1 MRKNKNPASLRSDR
15 VADLL
20 RNRWPIRIGTRG
32 RFHRNIQLYPIRLRR
47 ISFRDEDRKRTLV
60 FLTNNFDIPS
70 ETISALYKARWE
82 IELFFKWIKQHLRVK
97 TFYGTSANA
106 VKTQIWVAMIVYLLL
121 AILKE
126 RYRLE
131 QTLSQ
136 LLHFL
141 EVNIF
146 EQKSMLSIFQMNSRS
161 TQKVEIDDKQLRL
174 FDL

>member
-1 MRKNKNPASLRSDR
+1 MKAAAGITKTHNPFNEDYWASCLRENLTSSSYGEGLETGR
-15 VADLL
+15 ECTQEP
-20 RNRWPIRIGTRG
+20 RQSFTR
-32 RFHRNIQLYPIRLRR
+32 Q
-47 ISFRDEDRKRTLV
+47 
-60 FLTNNFDIPS
+60 
-70 ETISALYKARWE
+70 
-82 IELFFKWIKQHLRVK
+82 LFFKWIKQHLRVK

-161 TQKVEIDDKQLRL
+161 TQKAEMVDKQLRL

>member
-1 MRKNKNPASLRSDR
+1 MKFPGNILR
-15 VADLL
+15 LFL
-20 RNRWPIRIGTRG
+20 FPI
-32 RFHRNIQLYPIRLRR
+32 QEEVP
-47 ISFRDEDRKRTLV
+47 
-60 FLTNNFDIPS
+60 
-70 ETISALYKARWE
+70 
-82 IELFFKWIKQHLRVK
+82 
-97 TFYGTSANA
+97 FYGTSANA

-161 TQKVEIDDKQLRL
+161 TQKVEIEDKQLRL

>member
-1 MRKNKNPASLRSDR
+1 MF
-15 VADLL
+15 V
-20 RNRWPIRIGTRG
+20 
-32 RFHRNIQLYPIRLRR
+32 
-47 ISFRDEDRKRTLV
+47 
-60 FLTNNFDIPS
+60 
-70 ETISALYKARWE
+70 
-82 IELFFKWIKQHLRVK
+82 KWIKQHLRVK

-146 EQKSMLSIFQMNSRS
+146 EQTSMLSISPMPEIVKDTEVKNLYHKILSENPEYEYSTRVKSGSFQAELSG
-161 TQKVEIDDKQLRL
+161 KL
-174 FDL
+174 FEYEKHVPHLIPRFGGGFGW

>member
-1 MRKNKNPASLRSDR
+1 MD
-15 VADLL
+15 
-20 RNRWPIRIGTRG
+20 
-32 RFHRNIQLYPIRLRR
+32 
-47 ISFRDEDRKRTLV
+47 
-60 FLTNNFDIPS
+60 
-70 ETISALYKARWE
+70 
-82 IELFFKWIKQHLRVK
+82 KQHLRVK

-161 TQKVEIDDKQLRL
+161 TQKVEIDDKQLIL

>member
-1 MRKNKNPASLRSDR
+1 MD
-15 VADLL
+15 
-20 RNRWPIRIGTRG
+20 
-32 RFHRNIQLYPIRLRR
+32 
-47 ISFRDEDRKRTLV
+47 
-60 FLTNNFDIPS
+60 
-70 ETISALYKARWE
+70 
-82 IELFFKWIKQHLRVK
+82 IKQHLRVK

-146 EQKSMLSIFQMNSRS
+146 EEKSMLSIFQMNSRS

>member
-1 MRKNKNPASLRSDR
+1 
-15 VADLL
+15 
-20 RNRWPIRIGTRG
+20 
-32 RFHRNIQLYPIRLRR
+32 
-47 ISFRDEDRKRTLV
+47 
-60 FLTNNFDIPS
+60 
-70 ETISALYKARWE
+70 
-82 IELFFKWIKQHLRVK
+82 
-97 TFYGTSANA
+97 
-106 VKTQIWVAMIVYLLL
+106 VYLLL

-161 TQKVEIDDKQLRL
+161 TQKSDIIDKQLRL